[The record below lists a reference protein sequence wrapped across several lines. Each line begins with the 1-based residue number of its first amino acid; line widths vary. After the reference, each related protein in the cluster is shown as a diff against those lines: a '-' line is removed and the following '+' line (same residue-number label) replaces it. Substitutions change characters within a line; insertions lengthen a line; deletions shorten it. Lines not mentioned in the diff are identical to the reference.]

1 MIRNPFWIFLA
12 VPFFLAANRACFT
25 ESMDVVSSFDEA
37 RIFRARAFV
46 DVNSDGVYNVG
57 IDLDRPNHPMSIEIA
72 GINREGA
79 SQRITIQPVTTDA
92 NGTITF
98 NASAWIVGAGLYR
111 LSLFDAEGLQ
121 HSILRQHI
129 PFSLATGSVANEEY
143 CAAYSHV
150 FARKAVHESLGR
162 ANFLGLSGFQGI
174 GYVFAGADL
183 VEASAIAALQR
194 NYAGVRVS
202 FKREASPPYF
212 PGQGLALGRTCSV
225 DRECQSTE
233 MCEDVFPPND
243 VAPSRRCVEMSACA
257 LRPRNGRYRRSVQ
270 FGTWGNNGYTT
281 GLCSRRSSIGLR
293 GQAAVDSLNSNIS
306 SSGEPTLV
314 YVDQADTLETP
325 GKNDRA
331 IVDAVEDL
339 GRTIGYSASHEV
351 GHSLGLVSS
360 ADLRG
365 SRSALQIGSVG
376 VTGPDHPDPF
386 DLTAATRI
394 PARSIMFSGADRQ
407 RLVESIH
414 RRSDTQPGVGGAPC
428 AIQPLRVPASF
439 GEFSDSYLDLAV
451 PGP

>member
-1 MIRNPFWIFLA
+1 
-12 VPFFLAANRACFT
+12 V
-25 ESMDVVSSFDEA
+25 DVVSSFDEA

-46 DVNSDGVYNVG
+46 DMNSDGVYNVG
-57 IDLDRPNHPMSIEIA
+57 IDLDRPNHPMSIEVA
-72 GINREGA
+72 GIDREGRA
-79 SQRITIQPVTTDA
+79 QRLTVQPVTTDA

-98 NASAWIVGAGLYR
+98 NASAWMVGAGLYR

-129 PFSLATGSVANEEY
+129 PVTLTSGTVANEEY
-143 CAAYSHV
+143 CVAYSHV
-150 FARKAVHESLGR
+150 FARKSVHESLGR
-162 ANFLGLSGFQGI
+162 ANFLGLSGFQGL

-194 NYAGVRVS
+194 NFSGVRIT
-202 FKREASPPYF
+202 FRREASPPYL
-212 PGQGLALGRTCSV
+212 PGQSLVLGKTCSL
-225 DRECQSTE
+225 DRDCQSNE

-243 VAPSRRCVEMSACA
+243 LAPSKRCIEMSACA
-257 LRPRNGRYRRSVQ
+257 LRPRNGRYRRGVQ
-270 FGTWGNNGYTT
+270 LGTWGTEGSNDASCN
-281 GLCSRRSSIGLR
+281 RRSLSGLR
-293 GQAAVDSLNSNIS
+293 GQAAVDALNSNIS
-306 SSGEPTLV
+306 SSGEPV
-314 YVDQADTLETP
+314 FAYVDKADTLERQGT
-325 GKNDRA
+325 KDRA

-339 GRTIGYSASHEV
+339 GRTIGYTASHEV

-365 SRSALQIGSVG
+365 SRSSLQIGEVG

-394 PARSIMFSGADRQ
+394 PARSIMFSGGDRQ
-407 RLVESIH
+407 RVVASIY
-414 RRSDTQPGVGGAPC
+414 RRSDTQTGVLGDPC
-428 AIQPLRVPASF
+428 ALQPLRVPASF